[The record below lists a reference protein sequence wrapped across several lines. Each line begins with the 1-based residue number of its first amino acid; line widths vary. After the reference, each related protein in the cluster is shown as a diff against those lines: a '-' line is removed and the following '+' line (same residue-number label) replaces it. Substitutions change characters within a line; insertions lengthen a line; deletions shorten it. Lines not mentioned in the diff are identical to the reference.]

1 MRGKVINFNPKKGFG
16 FIKSES
22 GGKDV
27 FVYQANIVM
36 EGYRTL
42 DPGDIVEYEIE
53 LGPKGIQ
60 ARDVRKV

>member
-1 MRGKVINFNPKKGFG
+1 MRGKVINFNPKKGYG
-16 FIKSES
+16 FVKPND

-60 ARDVRKV
+60 ARDVRKI